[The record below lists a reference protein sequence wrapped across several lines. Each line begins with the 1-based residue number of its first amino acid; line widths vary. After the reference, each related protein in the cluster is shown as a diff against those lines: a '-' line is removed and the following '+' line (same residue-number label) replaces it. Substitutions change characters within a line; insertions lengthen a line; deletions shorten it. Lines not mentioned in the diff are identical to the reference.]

1 MMKMKILLLTALL
14 MVPLM
19 IPGAL
24 YNSTI
29 ALAKSD
35 IYLEWFKPANANLRL
50 ASSYL
55 RTGNIDFAA
64 LALEK
69 IVEGKTQTSA
79 AGDLAEVI
87 TSARAQAKSAL
98 DLVDANEP
106 EKARDGLLKLR
117 EMLFQQHKARKI
129 EVFDDCIWELNKRGP
144 ALWRFRKNAPDLG
157 DQQQSQAVGKAA
169 AEYLEQLDK
178 CDEMAAPETK
188 SDGSFQ
194 RLVKGART
202 SLKRFPA
209 EVLDA
214 KDGGLLFRF
223 IIELRSFDRLLYL
236 RFG

>member
-1 MMKMKILLLTALL
+1 MKTKILLLAALL
-14 MVPLM
+14 MVP
-19 IPGAL
+19 GSL
-24 YNSTI
+24 YNSSI

-69 IVEGKTQTSA
+69 IVEGKTPA
-79 AGDLAEVI
+79 PVEGGLADVV

-106 EKARDGLLKLR
+106 EKARDVLLKLR
-117 EMLFQQHKARKI
+117 QTLFQQHQVRKI
-129 EVFDDCIWELNKRGP
+129 TVFDDCIWQLTKTGP
-144 ALWRFRKNAPDLG
+144 ALWYFRKNPPDLA
-157 DQQQSQAVGKAA
+157 DQGQSQAVAKAA
-169 AEYLEQLDK
+169 ADYLVQLNK
-178 CDEMAAPETK
+178 CDDLAAPEIKT
-188 SDGSFQ
+188 DGDFQ
-194 RLVKGART
+194 RLVRGARA
-202 SLKRFPA
+202 SLERFPA
-209 EVLDA
+209 EVVIA